1 MHCET
6 VKEDDGD
13 KTMKPWKFDVPYDKL
28 VIGCRAEPTTFGI
41 HGVREHAIF
50 LREVRDAQEIGRKL
64 LLRHPRY
71 INVGCKKYF
80 VGIDEWS
87 DKIILKQGFLKKRS
101 ADF

>member
-6 VKEDDGD
+6 VKEDDGY

-64 LLRHPRY
+64 LLNLMLSDIP
-71 INVGCKKYF
+71 
-80 VGIDEWS
+80 GILMLGARNIS
-87 DKIILKQGFLKKRS
+87 LV
-101 ADF
+101 